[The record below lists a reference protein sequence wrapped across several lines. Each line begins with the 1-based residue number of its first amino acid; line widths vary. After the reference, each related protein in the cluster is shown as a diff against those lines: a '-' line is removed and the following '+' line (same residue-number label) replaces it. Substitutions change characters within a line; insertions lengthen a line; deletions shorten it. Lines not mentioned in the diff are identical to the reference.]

1 MRVVLVITRTYL
13 EHVDKILDQRNVEI
27 VAVVTDDRPM
37 AIEHGF
43 AHDLV
48 FGLWQL
54 QNVLNRFDPE
64 YVLFLVPFRST
75 IENLSKKMREIKFP
89 MNRICDLSDYIHD
102 ESKYL
107 AMEIWKLKE
116 DPNQYEIFSTG
127 ISYSKTGID
136 PNSFSL
142 PLKSFAHSSQDLY
155 YDFQIAKRILKV
167 APPPRDQNGIRYALI
182 GLAPYSLHY
191 DLSRCVRE
199 AYFLSKY
206 FVALDDLH
214 NYWIDREVLVK
225 FIRPEHLQKLRESAK
240 TFHYEYKLPTTTM
253 SLSAALDASNE
264 ISTWGRKSYPDT
276 VAENKKI
283 LEDYLA
289 LLDSH
294 EIFPILFLPPMMKEY
309 QDGFCREKID
319 ELFSFIYDL
328 MKRHRFAIV
337 DGWKMKG
344 FIDYDFRDINHL
356 NINGARKFSKILNDL
371 VMKLES
377 QR

>member
-37 AIEHGF
+37 ATEHGF

-48 FGLWQL
+48 FGFWQL
-54 QNVLNRFDPE
+54 QNVLDRFDPE

-116 DPNQYEIFSTG
+116 NPSQYEIFSTG

-142 PLKSFAHSSQDLY
+142 PLKSFAYASQDLY

-167 APPPRDQNGIRYALI
+167 APPPPRSKWNSIRTDWTCTI
-182 GLAPYSLHY
+182 FTSL
-191 DLSRCVRE
+191 
-199 AYFLSKY
+199 
-206 FVALDDLH
+206 
-214 NYWIDREVLVK
+214 
-225 FIRPEHLQKLRESAK
+225 
-240 TFHYEYKLPTTTM
+240 
-253 SLSAALDASNE
+253 
-264 ISTWGRKSYPDT
+264 
-276 VAENKKI
+276 
-283 LEDYLA
+283 
-289 LLDSH
+289 
-294 EIFPILFLPPMMKEY
+294 
-309 QDGFCREKID
+309 
-319 ELFSFIYDL
+319 
-328 MKRHRFAIV
+328 
-337 DGWKMKG
+337 
-344 FIDYDFRDINHL
+344 
-356 NINGARKFSKILNDL
+356 
-371 VMKLES
+371 
-377 QR
+377 